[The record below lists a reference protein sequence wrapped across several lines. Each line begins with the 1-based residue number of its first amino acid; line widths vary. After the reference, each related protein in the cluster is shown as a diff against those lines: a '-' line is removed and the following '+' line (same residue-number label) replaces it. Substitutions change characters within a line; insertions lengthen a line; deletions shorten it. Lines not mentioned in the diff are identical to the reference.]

1 MTVKGHSIENRS
13 KMPPLKNF
21 FSPILLIFAMEV
33 PLEEILRHVKF
44 FFTRTHILGFTG
56 VQKLAFIGVFGGTYN
71 FRMAITWA
79 VLVLL
84 YRNWYQPTDIE
95 AYFHI
100 QVLFFQKKFS
110 KKIFAQKG
118 AILGT
123 LDPQYLKIMKKNFQ
137 NIHLFMLVQYQER
150 KVCVFWS

>member
-1 MTVKGHSIENRS
+1 MGHSIENRS

-33 PLEEILRHVKF
+33 PLGEILSHAKF

-84 YRNWYQPTDIE
+84 HRNWYQPTDIE

-123 LDPQYLKIMKKNFQ
+123 LDP
-137 NIHLFMLVQYQER
+137 
-150 KVCVFWS
+150 

>member
-1 MTVKGHSIENRS
+1 MGHSIENQS
-13 KMPPLKNF
+13 KFPPPKKK

-33 PLEEILRHVKF
+33 PLGEILSHAKF

-56 VQKLAFIGVFGGTYN
+56 VQKLAFIGVFEGTYN
-71 FRMAITWA
+71 FRIAITWA

-84 YRNWYQPTDIE
+84 HRNLYLPTDIE

-123 LDPQYLKIMKKNFQ
+123 LDP
-137 NIHLFMLVQYQER
+137 
-150 KVCVFWS
+150 

>member
-1 MTVKGHSIENRS
+1 MGHSIENRS
-13 KMPPLKNF
+13 KMPPPKKN

-33 PLEEILRHVKF
+33 ALGEILSHAKF

-79 VLVLL
+79 VLVLPH
-84 YRNWYQPTDIE
+84 RNWYQPTDIE

-100 QVLFFQKKFS
+100 QVLFFQK
-110 KKIFAQKG
+110 
-118 AILGT
+118 
-123 LDPQYLKIMKKNFQ
+123 NFQ
-137 NIHLFMLVQYQER
+137 NNFLPKR
-150 KVCVFWS
+150 GPFWVPWTPSTSKF